1 MGAAETLTGWEM
13 RAAGEP
19 LAPAVRPL
27 RALKPGEAMV
37 RIAGC
42 GLCHTDIG
50 YLFEGVPTRRPPPL
64 ILGHEISGIVE
75 DAGSGA
81 RSRIGEAVV
90 VPAVLPCGWCALCRA
105 GRGVIC
111 RSQVMPGNDCDGGFA
126 DRVILP
132 ARGLCR
138 VPGGGSAFDAPL
150 GNASG
155 LTLRHLAVVADAV
168 STAWMAVKRAA
179 IQPGDLVV
187 IVGLGGVGTYA
198 AQFAAAAGGV
208 VAGVDVDPLRLA
220 GAAALGCSLGL
231 DPRSLPPKELRARL
245 RDHGK
250 RQGCPDSEWKLFEC
264 SGTPAG
270 QTTAWGLLNHG
281 ATLMVVGYTADAL
294 TLRLSNLMAFD
305 ARALGNWGC
314 PPEEYPA
321 LLDLV
326 LDGRVHVAE
335 HVELRPLAGLPA
347 AIGEVHDRKVRRR
360 LVFCPESRD

>member
-1 MGAAETLTGWEM
+1 MNPITTIAGWEM
-13 RAAGEP
+13 HATGAP
-19 LAPAVRPL
+19 LTSVVRPL
-27 RALKPGEAMV
+27 RALKPGEALV

-50 YLFEGVPTRRPPPL
+50 YLFDGVPTRRPPPL
-64 ILGHEISGIVE
+64 ILGHEISGIIE
-75 DAGSGA
+75 DAGGESRA
-81 RSRIGEAVV
+81 RIGEAVV
-90 VPAVLPCGWCALCRA
+90 APAVLPCGVCAVCRA

-132 ARGLCR
+132 ARGLCKI
-138 VPGGGSAFDAPL
+138 PGAGADFDAPL
-150 GNASG
+150 GSAPG

-168 STAWMAVKRAA
+168 STAWMAVLRAA
-179 IQPGDLVV
+179 IRPGDLVA
-187 IVGLGGVGTYA
+187 IIGLGGVGTYA

-208 VAGVDVDPLRLA
+208 VVGLDVDAQRLT
-220 GAAALGCSLGL
+220 GAPALGCSLAL
-231 DPRSLPPKELRARL
+231 DPRSLPAKELRARI

-250 RQGCPDSEWKLFEC
+250 RQGCPDSEWKLLEC

-281 ATLMVVGYTADAL
+281 ATLMVVGYTAETI

-314 PPEEYPA
+314 PPDEYPA
-321 LLDLV
+321 LLDQV
-326 LDGRVHVAE
+326 LDGRVQVAE
-335 HVELRPLAGLPA
+335 HVELRPLANLPV
-347 AIGEVHDRKVRRR
+347 AIGEVHDRKVRSR
-360 LVFCPESRD
+360 LVFCPEPT